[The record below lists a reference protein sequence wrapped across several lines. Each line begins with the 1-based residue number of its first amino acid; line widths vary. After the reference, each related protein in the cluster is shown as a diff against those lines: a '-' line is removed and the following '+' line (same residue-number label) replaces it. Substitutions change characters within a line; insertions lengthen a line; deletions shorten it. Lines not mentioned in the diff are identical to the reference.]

1 VLPRPKLTGL
11 VTLTALGAT
20 LVAATAAQAS
30 FHLAKIREVHNGGD
44 AAHSY
49 VMLQMPVSG
58 EGFLMGRYVSFRS
71 ADGQIQGDHQIM
83 TNAASQDAQRTF
95 LIGGSAVPGS
105 DSVGADDQLIGTS
118 GAVCYET
125 GANALGGLDCVS
137 WGSFTGS
144 ITPLSSPAGT
154 PAPALAPGQSLV
166 RSIAGNCPTALDVSD
181 DTNNS
186 AADFAIGTPI
196 GRNNAATPTEQ
207 TCGPIGGSGPPPAAS
222 PGTAGKKKKR
232 CKKRKRSSAAPGTG
246 SGTANPPAYA
256 AKKKKC
262 KKKRK

>member
-1 VLPRPKLTGL
+1 VLPRLKLTGL
-11 VTLTALGAT
+11 LALATLGAT
-20 LVAATAAQAS
+20 MVAAAGAQAS

-49 VMLQMPVSG
+49 VMLQMPVGG

-71 ADGQIQGDHQIM
+71 ADGQIQGDHQI
-83 TNAASQDAQRTF
+83 TTDAANQDSQRTF

-144 ITPLSSPAGT
+144 VTPLSSPAGT
-154 PAPALAPGQSLV
+154 PASALAPGQSLV
-166 RSIAGNCPTALDVSD
+166 RSISGNCPTALDVGD
-181 DTNNS
+181 DTDNS
-186 AADFAIGTPI
+186 AADFAIGVSI
-196 GRNNAATPTEQ
+196 GRNNAGAPTEA
-207 TCGPIGGSGPPPAAS
+207 TCAPAGGSGPA
-222 PGTAGKKKKR
+222 GTAPGATHKKKKK
-232 CKKRKRSSAAPGTG
+232 CKKRKRSSATPGTG
-246 SGTANPPAYA
+246 SGTSNPPAYA

-262 KKKRK
+262 KKKRR